1 MTAVTTDYERA
12 RIEYAHKLEQ
22 EIGIMR
28 QKLEEL
34 SKNAEW
40 MPKFGVKTDASTSY
54 VTMELNGKR
63 QSIAIDLKMVGNF
76 SNVDLTTAI
85 FDSFKP
91 LLEDIYKPV
100 IADAIAPIQAA
111 TASALSKPIMG
122 S

>member
-1 MTAVTTDYERA
+1 M
-12 RIEYAHKLEQ
+12 L
-22 EIGIMR
+22 
-28 QKLEEL
+28 
-34 SKNAEW
+34 W
-40 MPKFGVKTDASTSY
+40 MPKFGVKTDASTSN

-100 IADAIAPIQAA
+100 IADAIAPY
-111 TASALSKPIMG
+111 SGSNSKCIIKTNYG
-122 S
+122 VLI